1 MPYNS
6 LESALL
12 DLEKHG
18 MLLRIREEVSPD
30 LVMPKMAEIA
40 TRESLPAL
48 LFEHVENSPF
58 RAAANIFGTQERA
71 RFLFRKT
78 LKKAETAIAFH
89 GDPMKI
95 LKSPSL
101 WPSLPSIGI
110 SALPLPS
117 LRAPVLAE
125 ETTLSKLPQ
134 IRLHRDDGGTFLT
147 LPQVFSQMPGE
158 QNMLKSNLGM
168 YRIQTSGNDYV
179 QDAECGLHYQIER
192 NIARHHE
199 AAIEQGVPLKVSIWL
214 GGPPSHTIAAVMA
227 MPQDL
232 SELLFAGLLGGRSFR
247 YTDYEGWKISSDA
260 DFCIL
265 GELALTLKP
274 EGPFGDHIGY
284 YSAKHDFPY
293 LNVKKVFCKK
303 NAIYPFTTVGRPPQE
318 DSIFG
323 ELIGEL
329 VKPIVPQSV
338 TGICEMNSVDAAGV
352 HSLLLAIGME
362 RYQPYKK
369 EREPMELLKEANA
382 LLGFNQVSLSKYVFI
397 AAREDSPRLSTRH
410 IVDYFIHILERLHL
424 NQDVHF
430 QTETTIDTLDY
441 SGSTLNHGSKVIF
454 AVAGSPIRS
463 LGRSAEDLANLNLP
477 DGFLNPQIAFPGALV
492 IEASPSAQ
500 IEVLA
505 CALSN
510 WDAREKFP
518 FVTVT
523 EDASFAAKNTDNWL
537 WVTFTRSDPARDIY
551 GANSHFENKHWTCEA
566 PLCIDARMK
575 PQMQAV
581 VEEDPQIE
589 ALARDILHR
598 AQKQQFRQ

>member
-40 TRESLPAL
+40 TCESLPAL
-48 LFEHVENSPF
+48 LFEHVQNSPF
-58 RAAANIFGTQERA
+58 RAAANIFGTRERA
-71 RFLFRKT
+71 HFLFRKT
-78 LKKAETAIAFH
+78 LRKAETAIAFH
-89 GDPMKI
+89 GDPITI
-95 LKSPSL
+95 LKNPRL

-110 SALPLPS
+110 SALPIKS
-117 LRAPVLAE
+117 LKAPVLAE
-125 ETTLSKLPQ
+125 TTTLSKLPQ
-134 IRLHRDDGGTFLT
+134 IRLHKDDGGTFLT

-158 QNMLKSNLGM
+158 SNMLKSNLGM

-179 QDAECGLHYQIER
+179 QDEECGLHYQIER
-192 NIARHHE
+192 DIARHHE
-199 AAIEQGVPLKVSIWL
+199 AALEQGKPLKVSIWL
-214 GGPPSHTIAAVMA
+214 GGPPAHTIASIMP
-227 MPQDL
+227 MPQEL

-247 YTDYEGWKISSDA
+247 YTDYDGWKVSSDA

-265 GELALTLKP
+265 GELAPTLKP

-323 ELIGEL
+323 ELIAEL

-352 HSLLLAIGME
+352 HPLLLAIGKE
-362 RYQPYKK
+362 RYQPYVK

-397 AAREDSPRLSTRH
+397 AAREDSKTLNTRN
-410 IVDYFIHILERLHL
+410 IVDYFVHIFKRIHL
-424 NQDVHF
+424 NRDIHF

-441 SGSTLNHGSKVIF
+441 SGRALNHGSKVIF
-454 AVAGSPIRS
+454 AAAGSPIRN
-463 LGRSAEDLANLNLP
+463 LGNSTEEFSSLNLP
-477 DGFLNPQIAFPGALV
+477 EGFSNPKLAFPGALV
-492 IEASPSAQ
+492 IEASKNADM
-500 IEVLA
+500 EALA
-505 CALSN
+505 SALSHWN
-510 WDAREKFP
+510 EKEKFP
-518 FVTVT
+518 WVTVSD
-523 EDASFAAKNTDNWL
+523 DASFTAKNIDNWL
-537 WVTFTRSDPARDIY
+537 WVTFTRSNPAQDIY
-551 GANSHFENKHWTCEA
+551 GVNSHFQNKHWTCEA
-566 PLCIDARMK
+566 PLLIDARMK
-575 PQMQAV
+575 PQMQTAI
-581 VEEDPQIE
+581 EEDPKIE
-589 ALARDILHR
+589 ALARDILFR
-598 AQKQQFRQ
+598 AKKQR

>member
-30 LVMPKMAEIA
+30 LVMPKVAEIA

-48 LFEHVENSPF
+48 LFEHVQNSTF
-58 RAAANIFGTQERA
+58 RAAANIFGTRERA

-78 LKKAETAIAFH
+78 LRKAETAIAFH
-89 GDPMKI
+89 GDPAAI
-95 LKSPSL
+95 LKNPKL
-101 WPSLPSIGI
+101 WPSLPSIGL
-110 SALPLPS
+110 SALPVKS
-117 LRAPVLAE
+117 FKAPVLAQT
-125 ETTLSKLPQ
+125 TTLSKLPQ
-134 IRLHRDDGGTFLT
+134 IRLHKDDGGTFLT

-158 QNMLKSNLGM
+158 RSMLKSNLGM

-192 NIARHHE
+192 DIARHHE
-199 AAIEQGVPLKVSIWL
+199 AAIEQGKPLKVSIWL
-214 GGPPSHTIAAVMA
+214 GGPPAHTIASIMP
-227 MPQDL
+227 MPQEL
-232 SELLFAGLLGGRSFR
+232 SELLFAGLLGGRRFR
-247 YTDYEGWKISSDA
+247 YTEYDGWKVSSDA

-265 GELALTLKP
+265 GELAPTLKP

-284 YSAKHDFPY
+284 YSAKHEFPY

-352 HSLLLAIGME
+352 HPLLLSIGKE
-362 RYQPYKK
+362 RYLPYVQ

-397 AAREDSPRLSTRH
+397 AAREDSPNLSTRNF
-410 IVDYFIHILERLHL
+410 VDYFVHIFERIHLDRDI
-424 NQDVHF
+424 HF

-441 SGSTLNHGSKVIF
+441 SGRALNHGSKVIF
-454 AVAGSPIRS
+454 AAAGSPIRS
-463 LGRSAEDLANLNLP
+463 LGNSTDAFSSLNLP
-477 DGFLNPQIAFPGALV
+477 DGFSNPKLAFPGALV
-492 IEASPSAQ
+492 VEASPSANM
-500 IEVLA
+500 EALA
-505 CALSN
+505 SSLAN
-510 WDAREKFP
+510 WEAREKFP
-518 FVTVT
+518 WVTVAD
-523 EDASFAAKNTDNWL
+523 DASFTAKNMDNWL
-537 WVTFTRSDPARDIY
+537 WVTFTRSDPAQDIY
-551 GANSHFENKHWTCEA
+551 GANSHFQNKHWACNA
-566 PLCIDARMK
+566 PILIDARMK
-575 PQMQAV
+575 PQMQPA
-581 VEEDPQIE
+581 VEEDPKIE
-589 ALARDILHR
+589 ALARDILYR
-598 AQKQQFRQ
+598 AQKQK

>member
-18 MLLRIREEVSPD
+18 MLLRIHEEVSPD
-30 LVMPKMAEIA
+30 LVMPKIAEIA

-48 LFEHVENSPF
+48 LFERVQNSPF
-58 RAAANIFGTQERA
+58 RVAANLFGTRERA
-71 RFLFRKT
+71 HFLFRKT
-78 LKKAETAIAFH
+78 LRKAETAIAFH
-89 GDPMKI
+89 GDPLAI
-95 LKSPSL
+95 LKNPRL

-110 SALPLPS
+110 SALPIKS
-117 LRAPVLAE
+117 FKAPVLADT
-125 ETTLSKLPQ
+125 TTLSKLPQ
-134 IRLHRDDGGTFLT
+134 IRLHQGDGGTFLT

-158 QNMLKSNLGM
+158 RNMLKSNLGM
-168 YRIQTSGNDYV
+168 YRIQTSGNDYI

-192 NIARHHE
+192 DIARHHE
-199 AAIEQGVPLKVSIWL
+199 AAILQGKPLKVSIWL
-214 GGPPSHTIAAVMA
+214 GGPPAHTIASIMP
-227 MPQDL
+227 MPQEL

-247 YTDYEGWKISSDA
+247 YTEYDGWKISSDA

-265 GELALTLKP
+265 GELAPTLKP

-323 ELIGEL
+323 ELIAEL

-352 HSLLLAIGME
+352 HPLLLAIGKE
-362 RYQPYKK
+362 RYLPYVK

-397 AAREDSPRLSTRH
+397 AAREDSSTLNTR
-410 IVDYFIHILERLHL
+410 DFENYFVHILERIHL
-424 NQDVHF
+424 DRDVHF

-441 SGSTLNHGSKVIF
+441 SGRSLNHGSKVIF
-454 AVAGSPIRS
+454 AAAGTPIRS
-463 LGRSAEDLANLNLP
+463 LGRSTEEFSNLHLP
-477 DGFLNPQIAFPGALV
+477 EGFSNPQLAFPGVLV
-492 IEASPSAQ
+492 VEASKTAPMKN
-500 IEVLA
+500 LA
-505 CALSN
+505 DTLSHWN
-510 WDAREKFP
+510 AREKFP
-518 FVTVT
+518 WVTVAD
-523 EDASFAAKNTDNWL
+523 DASFAAKNMDNWL

-551 GANSHFENKHWTCEA
+551 GANAHFQNKHWASEA
-566 PLCIDARMK
+566 PILIDARMK
-575 PQMQAV
+575 PQMQPA
-581 VEEDPQIE
+581 VEEDIRIE
-589 ALARDILHR
+589 SLARDILFR
-598 AQKQQFRQ
+598 AQKQK